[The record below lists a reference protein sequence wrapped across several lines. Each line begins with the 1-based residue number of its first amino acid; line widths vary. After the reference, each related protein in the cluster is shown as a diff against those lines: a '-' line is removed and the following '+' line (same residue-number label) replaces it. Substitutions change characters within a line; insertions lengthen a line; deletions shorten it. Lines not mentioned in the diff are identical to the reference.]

1 MNSASQPIKIEVSFY
16 AQLRR
21 VAGSKS
27 RTFSLPSP
35 SSVRHLLGEV
45 VLAFPDLQAEILDEQ
60 GALYGHIRLLIN
72 GHDLQHEPEGRLLG
86 QRGGRELLLHHQT
99 GVDLPSVVADQ
110 GEGHGGDRRVHHVLL
125 QQLAPPH
132 GAGRKESN
140 EV

>member
-27 RTFSLPSP
+27 RTFSLPTP

-72 GHDLQHEPEGRLLG
+72 GHDLQHEPEGADTWLKDGDKISLFPAI
-86 QRGGRELLLHHQT
+86 GG
-99 GVDLPSVVADQ
+99 G
-110 GEGHGGDRRVHHVLL
+110 
-125 QQLAPPH
+125 
-132 GAGRKESN
+132 
-140 EV
+140 